1 MGNRDFGILFKHIH
15 DALYKQS
22 NNRLRGSALTLTQL
36 GLLLSL
42 ERLPEQTASMKTLEK
57 ILQVAQPT
65 VVGVVARL

>member
-1 MGNRDFGILFKHIH
+1 MENRDFGILFKHIH

-42 ERLPEQTASMKTLEK
+42 ERSRNRRLP
-57 ILQVAQPT
+57 
-65 VVGVVARL
+65 